1 MLQVEYGKEQLM
13 VMQFEL
19 ETQEEE
25 LIELK
30 DQYFKMR
37 KVLNRSNTS
46 MKERHE
52 FQDYIDCFEFQINC
66 KIIEINIKR
75 EELW

>member
-19 ETQEEE
+19 EIQEEE
-25 LIELK
+25 LMELK

-37 KVLNRSNTS
+37 KVLNRSSTS
-46 MKERHE
+46 MKERYE
-52 FQDYIDCFEFQINC
+52 CQDYIDTFEIQINS
-66 KIIEINIKR
+66 KIIEINIERK
-75 EELW
+75 EMW